1 MEDLKDY
8 SQKLEREMT
17 LMYAR
22 TNTVKADTQILV
34 YEIQGFL
41 RLGEL
46 EKAKELLEQINE
58 INKLEILEK
67 IKK

>member
-1 MEDLKDY
+1 MEDLKEY

-17 LMYAR
+17 LRYAR

-41 RLGEL
+41 RVGNL
-46 EKAKELLEQINE
+46 EKAKELL
-58 INKLEILEK
+58 
-67 IKK
+67 

>member
-8 SQKLEREMT
+8 SKKLEREMI
-17 LMYAR
+17 LMNAR
-22 TNTVKADTQILV
+22 ANTVKADTQILV
-34 YEIQGFL
+34 YEIQNFL
-41 RLGEL
+41 RI
-46 EKAKELLEQINE
+46 KALDKVEELLEEINE

>member
-1 MEDLKDY
+1 MKDLKEY

-17 LMYAR
+17 LRYAR

-41 RLGEL
+41 RVGNL
-46 EKAKELLEQINE
+46 EKAKELLEE
-58 INKLEILEK
+58 ITKKNKL
-67 IKK
+67 

>member
-17 LMYAR
+17 LMNAR

>member
-1 MEDLKDY
+1 MKDLKEY

-17 LMYAR
+17 LRYAR

-41 RLGEL
+41 RVGNL
-46 EKAKELLEQINE
+46 EKAKELLEEITE
-58 INKLEILEK
+58 INQLEILEK